1 MARKAATQQPQL
13 SLIENKP
20 KLTLIEEQNAV
31 IKQQNEILAG
41 ELRKARMV
49 LHSGMMEIDA
59 TLARLGLSAVDP
71 LVKKPK

>member
-1 MARKAATQQPQL
+1 MPRKPAVQQPQL

-20 KLTLIEEQNAV
+20 KLTLIEEQNEV
-31 IKQQNEILAG
+31 LKQQNEILAA

-59 TLARLGLSAVDP
+59 TLARLGFAPVDP
-71 LVKKPK
+71 LNKKGR